1 MKLFSGRLRWVL
13 ISFIFVMTAIAY
25 IARVNMSVAGQAVQK
40 EYGWSDVQLGWI
52 LSALIFGYALLQ
64 VPGGRLADRFGP
76 RIVIAVGVLFWSVFT
91 ILTAFVPAGLAYS
104 FPLMVLVRALV
115 GAGEAVVYPA
125 SNRLVADWIPTNERG
140 VANGFGLCGAGFG
153 SAITPPLITFLMLN
167 LGWKWSFHISAL
179 IGVAAGILWYVMAR
193 NKPRTH
199 PFISKAEL
207 EVIEAGIPAPVK
219 KTDKQ
224 NALPWGTI
232 IRDKQVILLSLSYFG
247 FAYAVY
253 IFFSW
258 FFIYVNRA
266 RGLDLRSSS
275 FYSMLPF
282 LAMMVAA
289 PLGGWLADKA
299 SGRYGKRMARCG
311 LGLVGMTGCALAIAT
326 ATQVASATIS
336 IAVLALGAGAV
347 YFCLSSYWAVTADIG
362 GPSAGSASALM
373 NMVGQIGG
381 ITASSLTPVIANSL
395 GWTASFLVA
404 AGLCV
409 LGAIAWFFINPNAR
423 LGVK

>member
-1 MKLFSGRLRWVL
+1 MKLLEGRLRWVL

-25 IARVNMSVAGQAVQK
+25 VARVNMSVAGQAVLK

-52 LSALIFGYALLQ
+52 LSALIFGYALFQ

-76 RIVIAVGVLFWSVFT
+76 RMVITVGVLFWSFFT

-104 FPLMVLVRALV
+104 FPLMILVRALV

-125 SNRLVADWIPTNERG
+125 SNRLVADWIPTGERG

-179 IGVAAGILWYVMAR
+179 IGIAAGILWYMVAR
-193 NKPRTH
+193 NKPRAH
-199 PFISKAEL
+199 PLISKSEL
-207 EVIEAGIPAPVK
+207 ELIEAGIPAPVK

-224 NALPWGTI
+224 GALPWGVI
-232 IRDKQVILLSLSYFG
+232 IRDRQVILLSLSYYA

-299 SGRYGKRMARCG
+299 SRRWGKRTARCG
-311 LGLVGMTGCALAIAT
+311 LGLVGMAGCGLLIAIAT
-326 ATQVASATIS
+326 QVESAAIS
-336 IAVLALGAGAV
+336 IFVLALGAGAV
-347 YFCLSSYWAVTADIG
+347 YFCLSSYWAVAADVA

-395 GWTASFLVA
+395 GWTPSFLVA

-409 LGAIAWFFINPNAR
+409 LGAMAWFFINPNAR
-423 LGVK
+423 LGAK